1 MYIPIGI
8 LVLLALVF
16 LSFDDFLLLLTIFVF
31 GWLLIY
37 MWPLALILL
46 ILVELGLMFDKLYI
60 IIERPAKKINEFLSH
75 HNKLRK
81 VLNFIANN
89 FFILVAGIFVLFV
102 WGMVLFDI

>member
-16 LSFDDFLLLLTIFVF
+16 LSFDDFLVLLTIFVF

-46 ILVELGLMFDKLYI
+46 IWFVVGIMLYKLNI
-60 IIERPAKKINEFLSH
+60 IIEKATKKINEFLSY

-81 VLNFIANN
+81 FVSFITNN
-89 FFILVAGIFVLFV
+89 FLILVVGIFFLFV
-102 WGMVLFDI
+102 WGMVLFDN

>member
-16 LSFDDFLLLLTIFVF
+16 LSFDYFLVLLTIFVF

-46 ILVELGLMFDKLYI
+46 ILFVVGIMLDKLNI
-60 IIERPAKKINEFLSH
+60 IIEKATIFSMEPRRLTCLMPAAF
-75 HNKLRK
+75 
-81 VLNFIANN
+81 
-89 FFILVAGIFVLFV
+89 AGLTV
-102 WGMVLFDI
+102 